1 MPRGKYTR
9 TPHARISK
17 EELKKFIDFTFRDDI
32 KEQLD
37 KVKRPHQLAV
47 NLYEAETGIKI
58 SPQTAYNQIG
68 KWTKINGTLAELKT
82 ET

>member
-1 MPRGKYTR
+1 MPSGQYPR
-9 TPHARISK
+9 TPHTRINK
-17 EELKKFIDFTFRDDI
+17 EELKKFIEFTFRDDI
-32 KEQLD
+32 KEQLE

-47 NLYEAETGIKI
+47 TLYEAETGIKI